1 MMAAA
6 LKPIPMTVI
15 GGFLGAG
22 KTTFLN
28 RLLAKSTERCAVLV
42 NDFGAINVD
51 AALIESHDGAT
62 MSLANGCVCCSTGTG
77 FLDVLTRLLDDL
89 DRFDRVVIEAS
100 GVGDPWRIAE
110 IALIEPSLR
119 LDGVLTLVDA
129 ARIVTLIDDSKVGAT
144 VRQQLARCDVVL
156 LSKSD
161 LVGEAGLD
169 AARRAV
175 TSVRTGVPV
184 EVLAY
189 DALPD
194 LSSSGRSLTARFRAD
209 DVTDLDLADHEAG
222 FRRWTYQRNGC
233 FDRECLAAAIKKLPP
248 QLLRL
253 KGPCRVTSDS
263 GQMILQMVAQE
274 WSLAPSDGESAA
286 LSDTI
291 MLVGVGTA
299 DLPPA
304 RELDAILDCAL
315 TLAPVRHDDGP
326 RALPII
332 SLSSVASHR

>member
-1 MMAAA
+1 MTAAA
-6 LKPIPMTVI
+6 SNPIPMTVI

-28 RLLAKSTERCAVLV
+28 RLLAASTERCAVLV

-51 AALIESHDGAT
+51 AALIESLDGAT

-77 FLDVLTRLLDDL
+77 FLDVLARLLDDL
-89 DRFDRVVIEAS
+89 NRFDRAVIEAS

-129 ARIVTLIDDSKVGAT
+129 ARIATLIDDSKVGDT

-156 LSKSD
+156 LSRGD
-161 LVGEAGLD
+161 LVGDAGLD

-175 TSVRTGVPV
+175 TSVRPGVPV
-184 EVLAY
+184 EVLVH
-189 DALPD
+189 DGLPD
-194 LSSSGRSLTARFRAD
+194 LASFGRRPTARFRAD
-209 DVTDLDLADHEAG
+209 DVTDLDLADHEVG
-222 FRRWTYQRNGC
+222 FRRWTYRRDAYFDCQR
-233 FDRECLAAAIKKLPP
+233 LAAAIKALPP

-253 KGPCRVTSDS
+253 KGACRVTSDS
-263 GQMILQMVAQE
+263 RQMILQLVAQD
-274 WSLAPSDGESAA
+274 WSLVPSDGASAA
-286 LSDTI
+286 LSHTI

-304 RELDAILDCAL
+304 CELDAILDCAL
-315 TLAPVRHDDGP
+315 SPAPVHHDHGP
-326 RALPII
+326 CALPIR